1 VKSGPEYF
9 PPERIEPDVCVL
21 CGLES
26 FACMCSPPAPATTAE
41 LERARQSR
49 LSTAELKNEGK
60 S

>member
-1 VKSGPEYF
+1 VKPQEYM

-26 FACMCSPPAPATTAE
+26 FACVCPPAVPQNGAD

-49 LSTAELKNEGK
+49 LSTAELESEPK